1 MIGCSLCCATLRAL
15 YRHKHEMN
23 VMRMQSCYTKIE
35 IILLKKGLTE
45 ISGCT
50 DDGPTE
56 RFFANDA
63 SKTKVAKFY
72 LRKFCI
78 SWEKYVL
85 GFQITVDNVFA
96 MKMLQRYQDLMLTD
110 DKWDRTTF
118 INVMCITEK
127 NWSEKR
133 EKNRREQKR
142 QGIRYSTK
150 KV

>member
-56 RFFANDA
+56 RLFANDA

-78 SWEKYVL
+78 SWEQYVL

-96 MKMLQRYQDLMLTD
+96 MKMLQRYQDLIV
-110 DKWDRTTF
+110 DRWQMRQND
-118 INVMCITEK
+118 IYKCDVHYGEK
-127 NWSEKR
+127 LVREKR
-133 EKNRREQKR
+133 KEQKR
-142 QGIRYSTK
+142 TEETGH
-150 KV
+150 KVQYEKV